1 MSVMRSMAL
10 TLVLSVL
17 VALLGVWGGAQY
29 VMHRMQRPTPLHE
42 LVHEKL
48 NLTADQ
54 ERRIAG
60 MERDHEARRQALEAE
75 MRAANAQ
82 LAQAFQQTHA
92 YTPQVQAAID
102 RFHRAMGEL
111 QKETIVHTLAM
122 RAVLTPDQTARFDET
137 VVRSLTEDTR

>member
-1 MSVMRSMAL
+1 MRSMAL
-10 TLVLSVL
+10 TLILSVL
-17 VALLGVWGGAQY
+17 VAILGVWGGAQY
-29 VMHRMQRPTPLHE
+29 VMHRMQRPMPLHE
-42 LVHEKL
+42 LVHKKL
-48 NLTADQ
+48 GLTADQ
-54 ERRIAG
+54 ESRIAG

-102 RFHRAMGEL
+102 RFHDAMGEL

-122 RAVLTPDQTARFDET
+122 RTVLTPGQAAKFDET
-137 VVRSLTEDTR
+137 VVRSLTEDPR

>member
-10 TLVLSVL
+10 TLILSVL
-17 VALLGVWGGAQY
+17 VAILGVWGGAQY

-48 NLTADQ
+48 GLTAEQ

-82 LAQAFQQTHA
+82 LAQAFQQSHA

-122 RAVLTPDQTARFDET
+122 RAVLTPDQAARFDET

>member
-10 TLVLSVL
+10 TLILSVL
-17 VALLGVWGGAQY
+17 VAILGVWGGAQY

-48 NLTADQ
+48 GLTADQ

-82 LAQAFQQTHA
+82 LAQAFQQNHA

-122 RAVLTPDQTARFDET
+122 RAVLTPDQAAKFDAT
-137 VVRSLTEDTR
+137 VVRSLTEETR

>member
-10 TLVLSVL
+10 TLILSVL
-17 VALLGVWGGAQY
+17 VAILGVWGGAQY

-48 NLTADQ
+48 GLTADQ

-82 LAQAFQQTHA
+82 LAQAFQQNHA
-92 YTPQVQAAID
+92 YTPQVEAAID

>member
-10 TLVLSVL
+10 TLILSVL
-17 VALLGVWGGAQY
+17 VAVLGVWGGAQY

-48 NLTADQ
+48 GLTADQ
-54 ERRIAG
+54 EKRIVG
-60 MERDHEARRQALEAE
+60 MERDHDAKRQALEAE

>member
-10 TLVLSVL
+10 TLILSVL
-17 VALLGVWGGAQY
+17 VAVLGVWGGAQY

-48 NLTADQ
+48 GLTADQ

-60 MERDHEARRQALEAE
+60 MERDHEAKRQALEAE

>member
-10 TLVLSVL
+10 TLILSVL
-17 VALLGVWGGAQY
+17 VAVLGVWGGAQY

-48 NLTADQ
+48 GLTADQ

-60 MERDHEARRQALEAE
+60 MERDHEAKRQALEAE
-75 MRAANAQ
+75 MRAANAH

>member
-10 TLVLSVL
+10 TLILSVL
-17 VALLGVWGGAQY
+17 VAILGVWGGAQY
-29 VMHRMQRPTPLHE
+29 VMHRMQRSTPLHE

-48 NLTADQ
+48 GLTADQ

-82 LAQAFQQTHA
+82 LAQAFQQNHA

>member
-10 TLVLSVL
+10 TLILSVL
-17 VALLGVWGGAQY
+17 VAILGVWGGAQY
-29 VMHRMQRPTPLHE
+29 VMHRMPRPTPLHE

-48 NLTADQ
+48 GLTADQ

-82 LAQAFQQTHA
+82 LAQAFQQSHA

>member
-1 MSVMRSMAL
+1 VSVMRSMAL
-10 TLVLSVL
+10 TLILSVL
-17 VALLGVWGGAQY
+17 VAILGVWGGAQY

-48 NLTADQ
+48 GLTADQ

-82 LAQAFQQTHA
+82 LAQAFQQNHA

-122 RAVLTPDQTARFDET
+122 RAVLTPDQAAQFDAT
-137 VVRSLTEDTR
+137 VVRSLTEETR

>member
-1 MSVMRSMAL
+1 VSVMRSMAL
-10 TLVLSVL
+10 TLILSVL
-17 VALLGVWGGAQY
+17 VAILGVWGGAQY

-42 LVHEKL
+42 VVHEKL
-48 NLTADQ
+48 HLTADQ

-82 LAQAFQQTHA
+82 LAQAFQQSHA

-122 RAVLTPDQTARFDET
+122 RAVLTPDQAARFDET
-137 VVRSLTEDTR
+137 VVRSLTEETR